1 MDATSRGAGK
11 HRVSVDGP
19 VFSGGEKLYGYA
31 LVAWVR
37 SFYGP

>member
-1 MDATSRGAGK
+1 MGAASRGARE

-31 LVAWVR
+31 LAALVR